1 MKKSFK
7 LLTAAAFALS
17 TLFFTTDTKAQDSQ
31 AWRLGVGLNAGAST
45 DDNYG
50 FVLGGDLKLQKDF
63 VGPVSATLSAG
74 YTNFFVKDDLE
85 RLGADDYGVVPVKAG
100 IKVFLTPNFYASG
113 EVGAGFETTGAKETS
128 FVWSPSIGWGFGN
141 GLDIGIKYE
150 DYAKD
155 FRPQQVALRVA
166 YGFNLSR

>member
-7 LLTAAAFALS
+7 LFTAAALAFGA
-17 TLFFTTDTKAQDSQ
+17 LFFTTDTKAQDSQ

-74 YTNFFVKDDLE
+74 YTNFFVKDELADM
-85 RLGADDYGVVPVKAG
+85 GASDYGVIPVKAG
-100 IKVFLTPNFYASG
+100 IKVFLTPNFYAGG
-113 EVGAGFETTGAKETS
+113 EVGAGFETNGPKETS
-128 FVWSPSIGWGFGN
+128 FVWSPTIGWGFGN
-141 GLDIGIKYE
+141 GLDVGIRYE
-150 DYAKD
+150 DYTKD
-155 FRPQQVALRVA
+155 FRPNQVALRLA
-166 YGFNLSR
+166 YGFNLSK